1 MLRVLQILEQYDPEH
16 SPNTLSSDVIGC
28 VVPRAPTTSESIYTE
43 AVKTVHH
50 ANSATHN
57 SSEVEDTNTLSRT
70 RSGRADHTKWSTE
83 QDSPKLHTKY
93 RIKSSE
99 EYRERRRLRQE
110 RFRAKQAQREKD
122 LKTEVKKLRQDVP
135 LLEMQRLRMSF
146 ENGLTLGSVVTEYF
160 QIFRRGIWPSN
171 AATSCFIKAMSQ
183 QQLVFLQTA
192 ISRHVIVGKF
202 QGVDALIEQWRRYCT
217 YFDNVEFRLGELEF
231 SSPNIVW
238 TRSTMS
244 VSITEKTLEK
254 VFPHLLEAEQ
264 LRLRSKLLSQRLVL
278 PCRVCFEW
286 NEVSKR
292 VVRLDTMVDFIT
304 PLLDVLGNLDSVA
317 LALKKFLIISDCF
330 H

>member
-28 VVPRAPTTSESIYTE
+28 VVPQAPTTSESIYTE

-50 ANSATHN
+50 ANSATHK
-57 SSEVEDTNTLSRT
+57 SSEVEDSNTLSRT
-70 RSGRADHTKWSTE
+70 RSGRADHTMRSTE
-83 QDSPKLHTKY
+83 RDSPKFHTKY

-202 QGVDALIEQWRRYCT
+202 QG
-217 YFDNVEFRLGELEF
+217 ELEF

-292 VVRLDTMVDFIT
+292 VVRLDTMIAFT
-304 PLLDVLGNLDSVA
+304 
-317 LALKKFLIISDCF
+317 SDAGF
-330 H
+330 KYY